1 MGELIDMRMYRIR
14 KLAREIR
21 PRRSGKGLMT
31 AAELLRF
38 KRREEGREFHEV
50 DIDNL

>member
-1 MGELIDMRMYRIR
+1 MGELIDLRMYRIR

-21 PRRSGKGLMT
+21 PRRGGKGLTT

-38 KRREEGREFHEV
+38 KRNEEGRELHEV
-50 DIDNL
+50 DIDDL